1 MNFLLLKMINRTFCF
16 THHRHTSRVRFTVNG
31 EALKF
36 VVERIIRWIISLN
49 LKLNSKF
56 LNFGLFLKD

>member
-1 MNFLLLKMINRTFCF
+1 MNFLLLKMINRIFCF

-31 EALKF
+31 GALKF

-49 LKLNSKF
+49 LNSKF

>member
-16 THHRHTSRVRFTVNG
+16 THHRHTLRVRFTVNG
-31 EALKF
+31 GALKF

-49 LKLNSKF
+49 LNSKF